1 MPTSRPAARLILIVF
16 LVWGASPAVAEVVF
30 RALGAAPPT
39 ELEGLF
45 EQLPDGN
52 YRHRAWVA
60 ADANWFGGKFSVH
73 TDGFGFRCDDARR
86 FAARKVQAVDLLI
99 VGDSQA
105 FGLGV
110 DFDESLAGTI
120 IKQAARD
127 RVRAANSAIGGHYLR
142 NQLQLLQWL
151 TENEHLRVK
160 HYVILVTPYVLMAPA
175 DLNPADVG
183 PDGRLYNGEVTAW
196 KQAKMQIKTH
206 LVLYAKV
213 RDALRATIL
222 PQDTQNIFANTF
234 LSQFDSGAAEARR
247 AEAFLGFMTSFKQW
261 AAQRDADVHLVY
273 TPSTVEFEFEGLRE
287 AAKKKGV
294 TIDSESPYRVTASV
308 AGALLLPL
316 HDLRPTLKA
325 IHSTGQKLNL
335 KGGDLHY
342 NGTVSVAAGTRVWEA
357 LRPAVGVDREP
368 HAPSPAAGARR

>member
-30 RALGAAPPT
+30 RILGSAPPT

-45 EQLPDGN
+45 EQIPGGN
-52 YRHRAWVA
+52 YKHRPWVA
-60 ADANWFGGKFSVH
+60 ADANGFGGKFSVH

-86 FAARKVQAVDLLI
+86 FAAKKVQAIDLLI

-120 IKQAARD
+120 IKEAARD

-142 NQLQLLQWL
+142 NQLELLHWL
-151 TENEHLRVK
+151 TENANLRVK
-160 HYVILVTPYVLMAPA
+160 HYVVLVTPYVLVSPG

-183 PDGRLYNGEVTAW
+183 PDGRLYNGEVTTW
-196 KQAKMQIKTH
+196 KRAMMQIKTH
-206 LVLYAKV
+206 VALYAKV
-213 RDALRATIL
+213 RDALRMTIL
-222 PQDTQNIFANTF
+222 PPDTQKTLANTF

-247 AEAFLGFMTSFKQW
+247 TEAFLGFMTSFTQW

-273 TPSTVEFEFEGLRE
+273 TPSTVEFAFERLRV
-287 AAKKKGV
+287 AAEKKGV
-294 TIDSESPYRVTASV
+294 TIDPESPYRIAASV
-308 AGALLLPL
+308 AHTLMLPL

-325 IHSTGQKLNL
+325 IHDTGRELSL

-342 NGTVSVAAGTRVWEA
+342 NGTVSVAAGTKVWEA
-357 LRPAVGVDREP
+357 LRPSLQAGRELYSP
-368 HAPSPAAGARR
+368 SRAPERQG